1 MDIATYKNLGI
12 KKGYLG
18 TISTKAKQAIN
29 FIHEEQAYGITH
41 YCLLADIVGNSFD
54 KDPDIQEFIL
64 IQYKLYLI
72 NFNRT

>member
-12 KKGYLG
+12 KNDYLG

-41 YCLLADIVGNSFD
+41 YSLL
-54 KDPDIQEFIL
+54 L
-64 IQYKLYLI
+64 T
-72 NFNRT
+72 R